1 MAVPR
6 TSFVP
11 SGVKA
16 KAEAPVDST
25 DSGRCKRRMEVKSR
39 TRFGLI
45 SPSSYKDVSFLKFT
59 ESNKENTPI

>member
-25 DSGRCKRRMEVKSR
+25 DSGRCERRMEVKSR
-39 TRFGLI
+39 MRFGLI
-45 SPSSYKDVSFLKFT
+45 SPLS
-59 ESNKENTPI
+59 